1 MRTKWSRITRLTRRD
16 WLKFVSAGCAL
27 VATFQAEYTLAMAA
41 HFPAWI
47 AWTVPGA
54 LDAYAL
60 RALQSGREVFTAV
73 LAMVAVNA
81 ASHLVTA
88 GILPMDWKL
97 VTAVSAI
104 APLVLWRVHALRTPN
119 EARLDVVHDVPAG
132 TSTLISRAREAGMAC
147 LCPWET
153 SSTLRAC
160 KGCEHGPHLAGA
172 CTGTEHT
179 PEHAPVHD
187 SSTDADAGAEA
198 VHDPDTVTLTGTE
211 HDPVHGSSTGTVRV
225 PGPGHGEPFTP
236 AVPDTVPA
244 HWSDPDACPCLFSS
258 THTNECAG
266 CDHVGHKEGACR
278 SRLPVLE
285 PEHGDENEHEHT
297 DRAPVI
303 PLQTPSTLPSTR
315 DEHVHTS
322 TPEGLTPD
330 DVPALETLREHMTEH
345 GLEHV
350 PAMREVKTICRVGTP
365 KARRVHKA
373 MLREHTSTEGGAN

>member
-1 MRTKWSRITRLTRRD
+1 MRTKWSRITRRD

-104 APLVLWRVHALRTPN
+104 APLVLWRVHALRTPS
-119 EARLDVVHDVPAG
+119 EARLDVVHDVPTG
-132 TSTLISRAREAGMAC
+132 TSTLIAQAREAGTAC

-160 KGCEHGPHLAGA
+160 KGCEHGPHLGGA
-172 CTGTEHT
+172 CTGT
-179 PEHAPVHD
+179 V
-187 SSTDADAGAEA
+187 S
-198 VHDPDTVTLTGTE
+198 
-211 HDPVHGSSTGTVRV
+211 
-225 PGPGHGEPFTP
+225 GHGEPFTP

-258 THTNECAG
+258 THTDECGG
-266 CDHVGHKEGACR
+266 CDHVGHREGACR
-278 SRLPVLE
+278 SQLPVLE
-285 PEHGDENEHEHT
+285 PEHGHGGECDPFTRARLDADTVPEHT

-303 PLQTPSTLPSTR
+303 PLRTPSTDTSTRPSTPEHTGTR
-315 DEHVHTS
+315 DEHVHADV
-322 TPEGLTPD
+322 LQPD
-330 DVPALETLREHMTEH
+330 DVPALETLREHMDEH

-350 PAMREVKTICRVGTP
+350 PAMRQVKSICGVGTP

-373 MLREHTSTEGGAN
+373 MVREHTSTEGGTS